1 MTGHMFFRGLALT
14 LTAQPPRKTRRKG
27 NEEEEE
33 KDGPLTGG
41 KIGRNYP
48 KEPGVS
54 SPGFLP
60 PLGSLLPPAG
70 HSPGGWWILQE
81 EPIAPDPPGLH
92 QRVLSPLPSPLSCS
106 CHGLHPSLSTPYLA
120 SRHQSAFPLA
130 SCSLC
135 ISSKKTV

>member
-1 MTGHMFFRGLALT
+1 MTGHMVFRGLALT

-33 KDGPLTGG
+33 KDGPLIGG

-54 SPGFLP
+54 SSPSFLP

-70 HSPGGWWILQE
+70 HSPGGWWMFPE

-92 QRVLSPLPSPLSCS
+92 QRVFSPLPSPAAVTACTPTSAHHTWLQTSVCLSFGS
-106 CHGLHPSLSTPYLA
+106 SLFVY
-120 SRHQSAFPLA
+120 FF
-130 SCSLC
+130 
-135 ISSKKTV
+135 